1 VRLFKLKSIII
12 PFLSLVFIFAGRE
25 AFSASQIP
33 FLESEIIVETSPS
46 NPIPNQEVTIYISS
60 YSIDLNRSTI
70 TWSSEN
76 GVVSSGIGKTSYT
89 FNAPPANTSAVFSI
103 SITSPTGE
111 SVIKKISIRPADID
125 IFWESEN
132 GYTPPFYKGKS
143 LPITNSSIKLVAIP
157 NVNSSRGFSFVWK
170 KDDKVLNDKSG
181 YDKSYYK
188 FINSS
193 FDLSNQITVVASAV
207 QGDYVAQKSIDVSVY
222 EPEIVFYKKDPAF
235 GVDYN
240 NAIVN
245 NYKVQD
251 DETTIVAEP
260 YHFLMKENQNKF
272 IYDWSINNKSIETP
286 SKKNE
291 LSIKPTSRSGYAI
304 IGLNIYHINNMFQDV
319 YKSIKINF

>member
-1 VRLFKLKSIII
+1 MRLFKLKSIII
-12 PFLSLVFIFAGRE
+12 PFLFLVFIFAGRE
-25 AFSASQIP
+25 AFSANQIP
-33 FLESEIIVETSPS
+33 FMESEIIVETSPS
-46 NPIPNQEVTIYISS
+46 NPIPNQEITVYISS
-60 YSIDLNRSTI
+60 YSIDLNKSTI
-70 TWSSEN
+70 TWQGEA

-89 FNAPPANTSAVFSI
+89 FKAPPVNTSASFSI

-111 SVIKKISIRPADID
+111 SVTKKISIRPADID